1 MGTHALIAWVLIVA
15 LGLAGVF
22 FAAKTV
28 EPTALLA
35 ATGFVSLLAAVVG
48 IRERSRL
55 MAPESGAS
63 RSRVESVTALYMA
76 LVWLWG
82 ATALLLVYTLVLDW
96 REWWHFCVGFTLA
109 GGLSLGFSALLGK
122 DADAGRDDETMLKLG
137 RNLAIAQFVAM
148 LVTIVGLFIDPDK
161 EFLFIKEDDWAGNGI
176 FLLGAIALALLSGH
190 ALITAKKTAS

>member
-15 LGLAGVF
+15 LGLTGVF

-55 MAPESGAS
+55 LAPGSGAS
-63 RSRVESVTALYMA
+63 KSRVESVTALYMA

-96 REWWHFCVGFTLA
+96 HEWWHFCLGFTLA
-109 GGLSLGFSALLGK
+109 GGLSLAFSALLGK
-122 DADAGRDDETMLKLG
+122 DADAGREDETMLKLG

-148 LVTIVGLFIDPDK
+148 LVTIVGLIIDPDK

-176 FLLGAIALALLSGH
+176 FLLGAIALAALSGH
-190 ALITAKKTAS
+190 ALLTAKKPVS

>member
-1 MGTHALIAWVLIVA
+1 MSTHALIAWLLIIG

-28 EPTALLA
+28 EPTALLV
-35 ATGFVSLLAAVVG
+35 ATGIVSLLAAAVG
-48 IRERSRL
+48 IRERTRL
-55 MAPESGAS
+55 LAPESGAS
-63 RSRVESVTALYMA
+63 RSRVESVTAFYMA

-82 ATALLLVYTLVLDW
+82 AAALLLVYTLVLNW
-96 REWWHFCVGFTLA
+96 HEWWHFCLGFALA

-137 RNLAIAQFVAM
+137 RNLALVQFVAM

-176 FLLGAIALALLSGH
+176 FLFGAIALAVLSGH
-190 ALITAKKTAS
+190 ALFTAKKTAS

>member
-1 MGTHALIAWVLIVA
+1 MGTHALIAWLLIV
-15 LGLAGVF
+15 GLALTGVF
-22 FAAKTV
+22 FAAKTI

-55 MAPESGAS
+55 LKPESGAS
-63 RSRVESVTALYMA
+63 KSRVESVTAFYMA

-82 ATALLLVYTLVLDW
+82 ATALLLVYTLVLNW
-96 REWWHFCVGFTLA
+96 REWWHFCLGFALA
-109 GGLSLGFSALLGK
+109 GGLSLSFSALLGK
-122 DADAGRDDETMLKLG
+122 DADAGRNDETMLKLG

-148 LVTIVGLFIDPDK
+148 LVTIVGLIIDPDK

-190 ALITAKKTAS
+190 ALLTTKKTAS